1 MARRLAIS
9 IACLATLIG
18 SALATTAI
26 LHSADRGSASAA
38 VTVVAER
45 PTGRAPGPER
55 APQPEPVAFRPHGRV
70 PSIGIRPLRGP
81 YFSIVRLLPGRR
93 MEVSRRPGGDPVTSL
108 GPRTEFGSPV
118 VLAVDHRRGGWIGFQ
133 TPKLPNG
140 ELGWARFDRSRMQLY
155 WTKYWLAVDLS
166 QRFLEIRYGNDI
178 VSRFAVTVGGAGSET
193 PLGRFAITDA
203 LTYDSSP
210 YYGCCAL
217 ALSGHQPNLP
227 AGWIG
232 GDRLAIHGT
241 PGPVGLAASA
251 GCVRA
256 TDETMRALFREV
268 PLGTP
273 VFVSG

>member
-70 PSIGIRPLRGP
+70 PSIGVRPLRGP
-81 YFSIVRLLPGRR
+81 YFSIVRLLPGKRLG
-93 MEVSRRPGGDPVTSL
+93 VSRRPGGDPVTSL

-140 ELGWARFDRSRMQLY
+140 ELGWVRFDRSRMELY

-166 QRFLEIRYGNDI
+166 QRLLEIRYGND
-178 VSRFAVTVGGAGSET
+178 
-193 PLGRFAITDA
+193 
-203 LTYDSSP
+203 
-210 YYGCCAL
+210 
-217 ALSGHQPNLP
+217 
-227 AGWIG
+227 
-232 GDRLAIHGT
+232 DRLALRRHRRRRRLGD
-241 PGPVGLAASA
+241 AAGA
-251 GCVRA
+251 LRDHRRA
-256 TDETMRALFREV
+256 HL
-268 PLGTP
+268 
-273 VFVSG
+273 